1 MADLFGD
8 MADRIAR
15 SHDCT
20 QSMMVLWN
28 EYNKACAEQ
37 RWGEVDAIRMR
48 LVETFEAGLDAQA
61 AIFKRFDVG

>member
-8 MADRIAR
+8 VSDRIAR
-15 SHDCT
+15 AHDCN
-20 QSMMVLWN
+20 QALLSIWN
-28 EYNKACAEQ
+28 EYNRACADQ
-37 RWGEVDAIRMR
+37 KWSEVDAIRMR